1 MKMLRS
7 RVSPN
12 CEVRRAEGQ
21 IQITTGAIQIG
32 FLDFNRWSLQI
43 PLDNGIQFQ
52 TIDQIPSCCF
62 MQLSQIDVIL

>member
-12 CEVRRAEGQ
+12 CENIQSPAAEGQ

-32 FLDFNRWSLQI
+32 FLDFNCDYNRIFQ
-43 PLDNGIQFQ
+43 PLF
-52 TIDQIPSCCF
+52 S
-62 MQLSQIDVIL
+62 